1 MRALADF
8 IMRGRVQATLV
19 VVGCAALP
27 LLFWLSAA
35 AGSLVFLR
43 RGFKDAS
50 GVLAWALL
58 PALAWWYF
66 GEPRTLMVLL
76 GTLGLA
82 ALLRAGQSWNRVLL
96 YSIALGLVYGV
107 ALGSVFREPIESLA
121 QEIAKILPQM
131 LDGIYQ
137 QLKVEERAR
146 LEGLIAPVLT
156 GLIAAL
162 LQAVSVLALMLG
174 RYWQAALYNPGGFGR
189 EFRAVRLP
197 LAVALGLLVLI
208 LVGPNFGTEL
218 AMLTPLCT
226 IPLVFAGL
234 AVIHGLV
241 AQKRLAKFWL
251 VGMYV
256 TLLLFMQLIYPL
268 LVVLAIVD
276 SLIDFRGRGASSND
290 ADNGSAN
297 GEG

>member
-1 MRALADF
+1 MRAMADF

-35 AGSLVFLR
+35 AGCLVFLR

-50 GVLAWALL
+50 GVLVWALL
-58 PALAWWYF
+58 PALAWWFF
-66 GEPRTLMVLL
+66 GEPRILLVLF
-76 GTLGLA
+76 GSLGLA

-96 YSIALGLVYGV
+96 FSIALGLVYGV
-107 ALGSVFREPIESLA
+107 ALGSVFREPIEFLA
-121 QEIAKILPQM
+121 KEIAKILPQM
-131 LDGIYQ
+131 LDGLYQ

-146 LEGLIAPVLT
+146 LEGMIAPVLT

-162 LQAVSVLALMLG
+162 LQVVSVLALMLG
-174 RYWQAALYNPGGFGR
+174 RYWQAVLYNPGGFGR

-197 LAVALGLLVLI
+197 LLPALALLVCM
-208 LVGPNFGTEL
+208 LVGPNFGTGL
-218 AMLTPLCT
+218 AMLTPMCSV
-226 IPLVFAGL
+226 PLVFAGL
-234 AVIHGLV
+234 ALIHGLV
-241 AQKRLAKFWL
+241 AQGRLAKFWL
-251 VGMYV
+251 VGLYV

-276 SLIDFRGRGASSND
+276 SLIDFRGRRASSDD
-290 ADNGSAN
+290 ADNGSSI